1 MKKYW
6 QIILTSTIFVCT
18 ATFAQ
23 SITPDMRNFLRL
35 AVDKNGDQKGY
46 TKEDIEQYFN
56 VVLTKQ
62 GKKYLSNRVMPN
74 DPDQSV
80 FEYST
85 NKGNRYLTFYF
96 EEPIKSFEKSISKL
110 RGYNSAWFERV
121 QANDLPIYYF
131 AGRNPSEYIKTRKL
145 YIRIYECSD
154 KPQTKCLR
162 KAQLIFGQRR

>member
-6 QIILTSTIFVCT
+6 QIILASTIFVCM

-35 AVDKNGDQKGY
+35 AVDKNGDQRGY
-46 TKEDIEQYFN
+46 TKEDIERYFN
-56 VVLTKQ
+56 VSLTRQ
-62 GKKYLSNRVMPN
+62 GKKYFSNRALPN
-74 DPDQSV
+74 NPNQSV

-96 EEPIKSFEKSISKL
+96 EEPVETFEQSISKL
-110 RGYNSAWFERV
+110 RDYKSAWFERE
-121 QANDLPIYYF
+121 QANGLPIYYF
-131 AGRNPSEYIKTRKL
+131 AGKNPSEYIKTRKL

-154 KPQTKCLR
+154 KPQDRCIR
-162 KAQLIFGQRR
+162 KAQLIFGQR